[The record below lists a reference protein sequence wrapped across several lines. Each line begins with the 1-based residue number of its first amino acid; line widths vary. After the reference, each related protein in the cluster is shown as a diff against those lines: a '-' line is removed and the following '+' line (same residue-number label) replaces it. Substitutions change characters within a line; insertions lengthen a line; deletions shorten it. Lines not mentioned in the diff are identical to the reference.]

1 MEVQETKELAFATPL
16 YSSRKR
22 AALRRVLGDGRS
34 LEFGEDFRRILDGQ
48 V

>member
-34 LEFGEDFRRILDGQ
+34 LDFGEMAALESFAR
-48 V
+48 